1 MVVSVSGSASS
12 GAGISEEDLSRVLEA
27 CDTALDLAEQHDVVR
42 RGAGRREPG
51 RGCFCCGGTSDAL
64 PTSLPPRP
72 RRRLPQMLRF
82 VESRMSAIAPNV
94 SALVGSRVAAE
105 LVGQAGGLDALAR
118 IPSCN
123 TQVIGQDK
131 GSLQGFSSASALRHM
146 GIVYNCDLVQKA
158 TPDLRRKAVR
168 VVAGRLT
175 LCARVDAHGGGTDVD
190 GSLGKKYYGEIDA
203 KVEKWIAPPPGK
215 LRKALPKPDDKP
227 RRRRGGRRCVG
238 ACRGRQDTP
247 SSALGRVRAV
257 TCVDP
262 SPRTGPA
269 R

>member
-1 MVVSVSGSASS
+1 
-12 GAGISEEDLSRVLEA
+12 
-27 CDTALDLAEQHDVVR
+27 
-42 RGAGRREPG
+42 
-51 RGCFCCGGTSDAL
+51 
-64 PTSLPPRP
+64 
-72 RRRLPQMLRF
+72 MLRF

-146 GIVYNCDLVQKA
+146 GLVYNCELVQKA

-175 LCARVDAHGGGTDVD
+175 LCARVDAHGGGADAD
-190 GSLGKKYYGEIDA
+190 GSLGKRYYEEIDA

-215 LRKALPKPDDKP
+215 LRKALPKPDDKL
-227 RRRRGGRRCVG
+227 RRRRGGRRCEAHEG
-238 ACRGRQDTP
+238 GSDGCDACVCTDTSPRPLPTLSSLGPRARKMKERYGMTEMNKQASRRAFGEAVTDEYADDAMGRDLGM
-247 SSALGRVRAV
+247 LGRDGSGVLRTQAKKSNYSACPPAV
-257 TCVDP
+257 HCCLG
-262 SPRTGPA
+262 R
-269 R
+269 